1 MRITTGL
8 NVVQATETN
17 KMLSKKEHVTNS
29 YLKIEENLLVMRC
42 MIDNLRLIATSN
54 EIEQVVGSAVFGIV
68 LTMDKQ
74 LEEIETNI

>member
-1 MRITTGL
+1 
-8 NVVQATETN
+8 
-17 KMLSKKEHVTNS
+17 MLSKKEHVTNS
-29 YLKIEENLLVMRC
+29 YLKIEENLLVMCC
-42 MIDNLRLIATSN
+42 MIDNLRLIATSD

>member
-1 MRITTGL
+1 
-8 NVVQATETN
+8 
-17 KMLSKKEHVTNS
+17 MLSEKEHVTNS

-42 MIDNLRLIATSN
+42 MIDNLRLIATSD
-54 EIEQVVGSAVFGIV
+54 EVEQVVGSAVFGIV

>member
-1 MRITTGL
+1 
-8 NVVQATETN
+8 
-17 KMLSKKEHVTNS
+17 MLSKKEHVTNS

-42 MIDNLRLIATSN
+42 MIDNLRLIATSD
-54 EIEQVVGSAVFGIV
+54 EAEQVVGSAVFGIV

>member
-1 MRITTGL
+1 
-8 NVVQATETN
+8 
-17 KMLSKKEHVTNS
+17 MLSKKEHVTNS
-29 YLKIEENLLVMRC
+29 YLKIEENLLAMRC
-42 MIDNLRLIATSN
+42 MIDNLRLIATSD

>member
-1 MRITTGL
+1 
-8 NVVQATETN
+8 
-17 KMLSKKEHVTNS
+17 MLSKKEHVTNS
-29 YLKIEENLLVMRC
+29 CLKIEENLLVMHC
-42 MIDNLRLIATSN
+42 MIDNLRLIATSD

>member
-1 MRITTGL
+1 
-8 NVVQATETN
+8 
-17 KMLSKKEHVTNS
+17 MLSKKEHVTNS

-42 MIDNLRLIATSN
+42 MIDNLRLIATSD

-74 LEEIETNI
+74 LEEIETNV

>member
-1 MRITTGL
+1 
-8 NVVQATETN
+8 
-17 KMLSKKEHVTNS
+17 MLSKKEHVTNS

-42 MIDNLRLIATSN
+42 MIDNLRLIATSD
-54 EIEQVVGSAVFGIV
+54 EVEQVVGSAVFGIV

>member
-1 MRITTGL
+1 
-8 NVVQATETN
+8 
-17 KMLSKKEHVTNS
+17 MLSKKEHVTNS

-42 MIDNLRLIATSN
+42 MIDSLRLIATSD

>member
-1 MRITTGL
+1 
-8 NVVQATETN
+8 
-17 KMLSKKEHVTNS
+17 MLSKKEHVTNS

-42 MIDNLRLIATSN
+42 MINKLRLIATSD

>member
-1 MRITTGL
+1 
-8 NVVQATETN
+8 
-17 KMLSKKEHVTNS
+17 MLSKKEHVTNS

-42 MIDNLRLIATSN
+42 MIDNLRLIATSD
-54 EIEQVVGSAVFGIV
+54 EVEQVVGSVVFGIV

>member
-1 MRITTGL
+1 
-8 NVVQATETN
+8 
-17 KMLSKKEHVTNS
+17 MLSKKEHVTNS
-29 YLKIEENLLVMRC
+29 YLKIEENLLVMHC
-42 MIDNLRLIATSN
+42 MIDNLRLIATSD

>member
-1 MRITTGL
+1 
-8 NVVQATETN
+8 
-17 KMLSKKEHVTNS
+17 MLSKKEHVTNS
-29 YLKIEENLLVMRC
+29 YLKIEGNLLVMRC
-42 MIDNLRLIATSN
+42 MIDNLRLIATSD

>member
-1 MRITTGL
+1 
-8 NVVQATETN
+8 
-17 KMLSKKEHVTNS
+17 MLSKKEHITNS

-42 MIDNLRLIATSN
+42 MIDNLRLIATSD
-54 EIEQVVGSAVFGIV
+54 EVEQVVGSAVFGIV

>member
-1 MRITTGL
+1 
-8 NVVQATETN
+8 
-17 KMLSKKEHVTNS
+17 MLSKKEHVTNS

-42 MIDNLRLIATSN
+42 MIDNLRLIATSD

>member
-1 MRITTGL
+1 
-8 NVVQATETN
+8 
-17 KMLSKKEHVTNS
+17 MLSKKEHVTNS

-42 MIDNLRLIATSN
+42 MIDNLRLIATSD
-54 EIEQVVGSAVFGIV
+54 EVEQVAGSAVFGIV

>member
-1 MRITTGL
+1 
-8 NVVQATETN
+8 
-17 KMLSKKEHVTNS
+17 MLSKKEHVTNS
-29 YLKIEENLLVMRC
+29 YLKIEKNLLVMHC
-42 MIDNLRLIATSN
+42 MIDNLRLIATSD

>member
-1 MRITTGL
+1 
-8 NVVQATETN
+8 
-17 KMLSKKEHVTNS
+17 MLSKKGHVTNS

-42 MIDNLRLIATSN
+42 MIDNLRLIATSD
-54 EIEQVVGSAVFGIV
+54 EVEQVVGSAVFGIV

>member
-1 MRITTGL
+1 
-8 NVVQATETN
+8 
-17 KMLSKKEHVTNS
+17 MLSKKEHVTNS
-29 YLKIEENLLVMRC
+29 YFKIEENLLVMRC
-42 MIDNLRLIATSN
+42 MIDNLRLIATSD

>member
-1 MRITTGL
+1 MS
-8 NVVQATETN
+8 
-17 KMLSKKEHVTNS
+17 SKKEHVTNS

-42 MIDNLRLIATSN
+42 MIDNLRLIATSD
-54 EIEQVVGSAVFGIV
+54 EVEQVVGSAVFGIV

>member
-1 MRITTGL
+1 
-8 NVVQATETN
+8 
-17 KMLSKKEHVTNS
+17 MLSKKEHVTNS
-29 YLKIEENLLVMRC
+29 YLKIEENSLVMRC
-42 MIDNLRLIATSN
+42 MIDNLRLIATSD

>member
-1 MRITTGL
+1 
-8 NVVQATETN
+8 
-17 KMLSKKEHVTNS
+17 MLSKKEHVTNS

-42 MIDNLRLIATSN
+42 MIDNLRLIATGD

>member
-1 MRITTGL
+1 
-8 NVVQATETN
+8 
-17 KMLSKKEHVTNS
+17 MLSKTEHVTNS

-42 MIDNLRLIATSN
+42 MIDNLRLIATSD
-54 EIEQVVGSAVFGIV
+54 EVEQVVGSAVFGIV

>member
-1 MRITTGL
+1 
-8 NVVQATETN
+8 
-17 KMLSKKEHVTNS
+17 MLSKKEHVTNS

-42 MIDNLRLIATSN
+42 MIDNLRLIATSD
-54 EIEQVVGSAVFGIV
+54 EVEQVMGSAVFGIV